1 MPLFSIE
8 GLKQL
13 NLNAYEAVIVASQH
27 ARMLNTARLEQLE
40 RMGEDPSVD
49 LETRKITAVAL
60 KDVLDGKVKFKRPEN
75 DVIR

>member
-13 NLNAYEAVIVASQH
+13 NLNTYEAVIVASQH
-27 ARMLNTARLEQLE
+27 ARMLNAARLEQLE

-60 KDVLDGKVKFKRPEN
+60 KDVLDGKVKFNRPETM
-75 DVIR
+75 